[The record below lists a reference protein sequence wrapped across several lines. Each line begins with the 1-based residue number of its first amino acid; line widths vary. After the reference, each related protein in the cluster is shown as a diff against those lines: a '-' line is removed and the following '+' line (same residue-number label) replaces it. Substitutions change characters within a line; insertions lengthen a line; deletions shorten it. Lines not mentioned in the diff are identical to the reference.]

1 VRSSITDHLNS
12 CCRYQ
17 ASGGSLAQAPDGSHK
32 RTASAS
38 LGLELFMR
46 SGRGVSIGNGLPDE
60 VFRRR
65 RALAYLAGAWVRY
78 GRGSDFVLANAQ
90 DKAKLIAQLLT
101 NLGCRE
107 VRLESTFG
115 FIPQTNAVHFQPTEE
130 VTQWLQKVW

>member
-1 VRSSITDHLNS
+1 
-12 CCRYQ
+12 
-17 ASGGSLAQAPDGSHK
+17 
-32 RTASAS
+32 
-38 LGLELFMR
+38 MR